1 MTEDKLNR
9 FWLLATFLLILI
21 IVLGVIIILTR
32 YDRGSPLEISAAPA
46 ATGENNIY
54 VEGAVARPGV
64 YRLKEG
70 DSLETILQAS
80 GGPIGGADLSNLRLY
95 VPSTGAEGKTQLID
109 LNRAEIWLLQSLPG
123 IGAIRAQA
131 IIDYRTQNG
140 PFRDIHEITKVSGI
154 GDSTFEKIKEYIT
167 VIP

>member
-1 MTEDKLNR
+1 MTADKLNR

-21 IVLGVIIILTR
+21 IILGVIIIWTR

-46 ATGENNIY
+46 ATGGTPVY
-54 VEGAVARPGV
+54 VER
-64 YRLKEG
+64 EG
-70 DSLETILQAS
+70 
-80 GGPIGGADLSNLRLY
+80 
-95 VPSTGAEGKTQLID
+95 GKSQLID
-109 LNRAEIWLLQSLPG
+109 LNRAEIWLLQVLPG

-140 PFRDIHEITKVSGI
+140 PFRDIQEITRVPGI

-167 VIP
+167 VTP